1 MEPVNRSARIEFWSL
16 YDGPLTVASVAL
28 TLARY
33 EFFHNY
39 EHPHTSLAY
48 LKHRTSTLSP

>member
-33 EFFHNY
+33 EFFHDY

-48 LKHRTSTLSP
+48 QTPTSTLSP